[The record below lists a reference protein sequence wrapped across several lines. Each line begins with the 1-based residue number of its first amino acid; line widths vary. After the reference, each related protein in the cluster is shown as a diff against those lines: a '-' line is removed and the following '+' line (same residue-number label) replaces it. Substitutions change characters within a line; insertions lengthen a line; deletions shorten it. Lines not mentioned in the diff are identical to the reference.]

1 MEEEEQ
7 RQKYGE
13 LEGAFHLFLFLS
25 NNAQIHLGEEPIR
38 LTSLTDTLHL
48 QFYTFGQPNR
58 RDKSTSAGIV
68 VQYGKN

>member
-1 MEEEEQ
+1 MH
-7 RQKYGE
+7 KFT
-13 LEGAFHLFLFLS
+13 LA
-25 NNAQIHLGEEPIR
+25 EEPIR

-68 VQYGKN
+68 VQYSKN